1 MWRMHVKMDVKDE
14 THFTFWRRLARWL
27 VDGVPDRVMV
37 ASRPEQL
44 QRGEPLTISADV
56 FDAEFKGVN
65 DGRITAH
72 VTAPSGKVTDVPM
85 EWTVEQEGEYAARFT
100 PSEDGVHKIVVD
112 GASKGGKDLTRGTS
126 YFLVAPSEA
135 EFFDAAMHAPVLRR
149 IANDT
154 GGRFFRADDTSKLV
168 DAITYSGKGITVVE
182 ENELWDMPINLFLAL
197 GLMGAEWMFRRKRGL
212 A

>member
-1 MWRMHVKMDVKDE
+1 
-14 THFTFWRRLARWL
+14 
-27 VDGVPDRVMV
+27 
-37 ASRPEQL
+37 
-44 QRGEPLTISADV
+44 
-56 FDAEFKGVN
+56 
-65 DGRITAH
+65 
-72 VTAPSGKVTDVPM
+72 M

-112 GASKGGKDLTRGTS
+112 GSAKASKDLTRGTS

-149 IANDT
+149 IADDT
-154 GGRFFRADDTSKLV
+154 GGRFFRAGDTSKLV